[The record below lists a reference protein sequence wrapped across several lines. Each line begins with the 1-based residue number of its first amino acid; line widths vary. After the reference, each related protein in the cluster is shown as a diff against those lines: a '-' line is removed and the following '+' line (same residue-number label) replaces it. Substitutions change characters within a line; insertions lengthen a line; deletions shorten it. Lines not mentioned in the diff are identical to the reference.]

1 MLANLVLLPSLL
13 ISLEKNISN
22 KIDMK
27 DPKIKLASD

>member
-22 KIDMK
+22 KRDMR
-27 DPKIKLASD
+27 DPKIKLDSD